1 MRLFLVGYMASGKS
15 TFGKLLAEKM
25 GCTFI
30 DLDDFLIQQEGLT
43 VAEIFQQFGEE
54 EFRKRER
61 TALEKVAETDN
72 VIVATGGGTPCFFD
86 NMELMNRKG
95 TTVYLQASAQWL
107 ANSIVLHPGD
117 RPLVKGLSLNQ
128 LIDFV
133 EKHLPPRIPFYE
145 KAKKVVNVEKVTAD
159 NLMTFFKDVR
169 F

>member
-15 TFGKLLAEKM
+15 TFGRLLARKK
-25 GCTFI
+25 GCAFI
-30 DLDDFLIQQEGLT
+30 DLDDFLVEQEGLT

-61 TALEKVAETDN
+61 KALEKVAEIDN

-86 NMELMNRKG
+86 NMELMNRMG

-145 KAKKVVNVEKVTAD
+145 KAQKVVNVEKVTED
-159 NLMTFFKDVR
+159 NFMTFFKTICH
-169 F
+169 

>member
-15 TFGKLLAEKM
+15 TFGKLLAQKT
-25 GCTFI
+25 GCAFI
-30 DLDDFLIQQEGLT
+30 DLDDFWVQQEGLT

-61 TALEKVAETDN
+61 KALEKVAEIDN

-86 NMELMNRKG
+86 NMELMNRTG

-133 EKHLPPRIPFYE
+133 EKHLPPRISFYE

>member
-1 MRLFLVGYMASGKS
+1 MASGKS
-15 TFGKLLAEKM
+15 TFGKLLAQKM
-25 GCTFI
+25 GCIFI
-30 DLDDFLIQQEGLT
+30 DLDDFLVKQEGLT

-61 TALEKVAETDN
+61 KALEKVVEKDN

-95 TTVYLQASAQWL
+95 ITVYLQASAQWL